1 MEAIMNLVCKELD
14 RPPALLR
21 DVAHLGEERFTS
33 GESALDDILGGGIY
47 TGMLW
52 EISGENNAGK
62 TQLALQLSLTVQLP
76 TKFGGLFGAACY
88 ITNREELQTERLKQM
103 IDCHPILSPQFC
115 GLPDIY
121 TVRAP
126 NFAAFL
132 RVLTETVTQF
142 AEERASSPHLKPAKL
157 VVVDT
162 FSDYF
167 DADKNPDYADL
178 YLRARHLRQSS
189 LLLMQLA
196 TKHRLAVVLL
206 CSTRETRPRI
216 DGHDRSAGEL
226 RYSDQARWFSRA
238 HTVVGEDAHEGTLG
252 HIWPNQLNARL
263 MMSRTNRTRLRSEV
277 DPTYDEGRGAK
288 RRKLDSS
295 AVHSSQPDGDGRIAF
310 RRLSVIFSSVATPAS
325 CDYVIL
331 EQGVVALVPEDPL
344 PSTFLYATS
353 TPGGVSPR
361 SRHSLSNVI
370 GPPLPLPTPPP
381 QAAASA
387 MEDDEDEMF
396 WELTQDQAELFDAL
410 PDQALRSEEEAAEE
424 GPPQDLI

>member
-1 MEAIMNLVCKELD
+1 M
-14 RPPALLR
+14 
-21 DVAHLGEERFTS
+21 
-33 GESALDDILGGGIY
+33 
-47 TGMLW
+47 
-52 EISGENNAGK
+52 
-62 TQLALQLSLTVQLP
+62 QLSLTVQLP
-76 TKFGGLFGAACY
+76 TKFGGLSGAACY

-103 IDCHPILSPQFC
+103 INCHPILSPQFC

-132 RVLTETVTQF
+132 RVLTETITQF

-157 VVVDT
+157 IIVDT

-189 LLLMQLA
+189 LLLIQLA
-196 TKHRLAVVLL
+196 TKHRLAVVFL

-238 HTVVGEDAHEGTLG
+238 HTVVGEDAHEGILG

-277 DPTYDEGRGAK
+277 DPTCDGRGAK
-288 RRKLDSS
+288 RRKLDSN
-295 AVHSSQPDGDGRIAF
+295 AVHSSQSDVDGRIAF

-331 EQGVVALVPEDPL
+331 EQGVVALVPEDPP
-344 PSTFLYATS
+344 PSTFLYATPTPPPTSVSSS
-353 TPGGVSPR
+353 TEGSQTSYRSTGPSGARRCVSGGVTPR
-361 SRHSLSNVI
+361 SRQSLSYVTA
-370 GPPLPLPTPPP
+370 PSSPLPTPPH
-381 QAAASA
+381 QTGTSTT
-387 MEDDEDEMF
+387 EDDEDAMF
-396 WELTQDQAELFDAL
+396 WESTQEQAKLFDEL
-410 PDQALRSEEEAAEE
+410 PDQALRSEEDAADE
-424 GPPQDLI
+424 GPPQDLL